1 MLRTTFYGKGHLH
14 PWFMVSTT
22 YIPAL
27 ILFYYMCGSQRT
39 TMESVLS
46 STSTW
51 VSGIGLSLPSL
62 HCQHLSLVSHVAD
75 PYTHSLDMGKLRHST
90 GVSLA

>member
-1 MLRTTFYGKGHLH
+1 
-14 PWFMVSTT
+14 MVNAI

-27 ILFYYMCGSQRT
+27 ILFYYYYCMGGSQRT
-39 TMESVLS
+39 AMESVLS

-51 VSGIGLSLPSL
+51 VSGIGLLLPSL

>member
-1 MLRTTFYGKGHLH
+1 
-14 PWFMVSTT
+14 MVNAI

-27 ILFYYMCGSQRT
+27 ILFYYYYCTGGSQRT
-39 TMESVLS
+39 TMEFVLS

-51 VSGIGLSLPSL
+51 VSGIGLHLPSL